1 MSKLLLKG
9 GKIIDPIQG
18 SKAKAGEILIVDGK
32 IAKLGENLAAEDAQV
47 IDIEG
52 KVVSPGLIDIH
63 VHLRE
68 PGFEHKET
76 IETGTKSAAKG
87 GFTSVAC
94 MPNTDPVIDN
104 QTLVEGLLSIAKRD
118 GVVNVYPIGAITK
131 GSQGKEL
138 AEIANMKEAGIV
150 AISDDGHPVM
160 NAEMMR
166 LALDY
171 SKDFDL
177 TIVSHCED
185 KNLAGDGVVNQGY
198 YSTITGLN
206 PISSSSESVMV
217 GREILLAEEAGAKV
231 HIAHISTKESVDL
244 VRQAKKRGV
253 KVTCEVTPHHF
264 TLTDELITS
273 FDTNTKMNP
282 PLRSAED
289 VAAIKEG
296 LKDGTIDVIATDH
309 APHAEEEKDVEYNYA
324 PFGIVGLE
332 TAVGLVITELVE
344 SGILTLEEAIAKL
357 TINPAQVIG
366 IDKGTLEVGKDAD
379 ITIIDVD
386 DKWEVKTEELVSKS
400 KNTPFGGYELQGRAV
415 MTIVGGKIV
424 YSSDE

>member
-118 GVVNVYPIGAITK
+118 GVVNLYPIGAITK

-344 SGILTLEEAIAKL
+344 PGILTLEEVIAKL

>member
-9 GKIIDPIQG
+9 GKIIDSVQG
-18 SKAKAGEILIVDGK
+18 SKTGDILIIDNK
-32 IAKLGENLAAEDAQV
+32 IAKIGKDLVAEDAKIINVKSKV
-47 IDIEG
+47 I
-52 KVVSPGLIDIH
+52 SPGLIDIH

-131 GSQGKEL
+131 GSRGKEL
-138 AEIANMKEAGIV
+138 AEIANMREAGIV

-177 TIVSHCED
+177 TIISHCED

-217 GREILLAEEAGAKV
+217 GREILLAEETGAKV
-231 HIAHISTKESVDL
+231 HIAHISTKESVEL

-264 TLTDELITS
+264 TLTDEVITS

-282 PLRSAED
+282 PLRSVED
-289 VAAIKEG
+289 VEAIKEG

-332 TAVGLVITELVE
+332 TALGLVITELVE
-344 SGILTLEEAIAKL
+344 SGILTLEDAIAKL
-357 TINPAQVIG
+357 TINPAKVIG
-366 IDKGTLEVGKDAD
+366 VDKGKLEVGKDAD
-379 ITIIDVD
+379 ITIIDID
-386 DKWEVKTEELVSKS
+386 NEWEVKTEELVSKS
-400 KNTPFGGYELQGRAV
+400 KNTPFVGFNLKGRAV

-424 YSSDE
+424 YSSDK

>member
-18 SKAKAGEILIVDGK
+18 SKTADILIVDGK
-32 IAKLGENLAAEDAQV
+32 IDKLGDNLAAEDAQV
-47 IDIEG
+47 IDLEG

-104 QTLVEGLLSIAKRD
+104 QTLVEGLLAIAKRD

-138 AEIANMKEAGIV
+138 AEIANMKEAGVV

-177 TIVSHCED
+177 TIISHCED

-253 KVTCEVTPHHF
+253 RVTCEVTPHHF
-264 TLTDELITS
+264 TLTDEVITS

-289 VAAIKEG
+289 VEAIKEG

-344 SGILTLEEAIAKL
+344 PGILTLEEAIAKL

-366 IDKGTLEVGKDAD
+366 VDKGTLEVGKDAD
-379 ITIIDVD
+379 ITIIDID
-386 DKWEVKTEELVSKS
+386 EKWEVKTEELVSKS

-415 MTIVGGKIV
+415 MTIVAGEIV
-424 YSSDE
+424 YSD

>member
-9 GKIIDPIQG
+9 GKIIDSVQG
-18 SKAKAGEILIVDGK
+18 SKTGDILIIDNK
-32 IAKLGENLAAEDAQV
+32 IAKIGKDLVAEDAKIINV
-47 IDIEG
+47 KG
-52 KVVSPGLIDIH
+52 KVISPGLIDIH

-131 GSQGKEL
+131 GSRGKEL
-138 AEIANMKEAGIV
+138 AEIANMREAGIV

-177 TIVSHCED
+177 TIISHCED

-217 GREILLAEEAGAKV
+217 GREILLAEETGAKV
-231 HIAHISTKESVDL
+231 HIAHISTKESVEL

-264 TLTDELITS
+264 TLTDEVITS

-282 PLRSAED
+282 PLRSVED
-289 VAAIKEG
+289 VEAIKEG

-332 TAVGLVITELVE
+332 TALGLVITELVE
-344 SGILTLEEAIAKL
+344 PGILTLEDAIAKL
-357 TINPAQVIG
+357 TINPAKVIG
-366 IDKGTLEVGKDAD
+366 VDKGKLEVGKDAD
-379 ITIIDVD
+379 ITIIDID
-386 DKWEVKTEELVSKS
+386 NEWEVKTEELVSKS
-400 KNTPFGGYELQGRAV
+400 KNTPFVGFNLKGRAV

-424 YSSDE
+424 YSSDK

>member
-118 GVVNVYPIGAITK
+118 GVVNLYPIGAITK

>member
-344 SGILTLEEAIAKL
+344 PGILTLEEVIAKL